1 MTDEACREAFE
12 KWAGQHYGMRL
23 TLRDDGL
30 YEYGPTAMHWNVWQ
44 AAWTARAGRGDSCPT
59 CELRLRMLRAYEA
72 ERSSGVPVAWSR
84 SRTIDNAEGC
94 PIGTDEPEL
103 AWGKEPPDDT
113 GWSPLYAHRS
123 PSDREALDVDAVSA
137 RIARAIF
144 ACGDEPHSK
153 TWRIQF
159 MGGNQWHERGNG
171 GLNEEALARLIARAL
186 MVRP

>member
-1 MTDEACREAFE
+1 MVPRESMKLPDAIAPAEAFNAAGGDLCDETLVAGNYGWFNSGWEACNA
-12 KWAGQHYGMRL
+12 A
-23 TLRDDGL
+23 
-30 YEYGPTAMHWNVWQ
+30 WQ

-84 SRTIDNAEGC
+84 SRTIDNAEGS

-123 PSDREALDVDAVSA
+123 PSDRDGERYRFIRDQMPNASVIAWTQGSHPHIEQGENLDA
-137 RIARAIF
+137 AI
-144 ACGDEPHSK
+144 DRELSK
-153 TWRIQF
+153 
-159 MGGNQWHERGNG
+159 
-171 GLNEEALARLIARAL
+171 LNTTGE
-186 MVRP
+186 VKG